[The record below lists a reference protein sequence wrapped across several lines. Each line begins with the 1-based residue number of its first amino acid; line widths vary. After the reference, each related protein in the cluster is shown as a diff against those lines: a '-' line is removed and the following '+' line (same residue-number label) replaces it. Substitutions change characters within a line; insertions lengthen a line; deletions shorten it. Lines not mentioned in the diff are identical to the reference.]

1 MISIDLAGVG
11 KRYKWEWIFKNIN
24 LQISQGQHYAVAG
37 KNGAGKSTFLQL
49 LSGYLSPTRGSVSL
63 SFGGKILDR
72 EQAYAYIAMAAPY
85 AALIE
90 DFTLQE
96 AIAFQENFK
105 SWSPNTNKNTVAEV
119 LDFSAQNLV
128 KPLKYFSS
136 GMRQRVKLALAVLS
150 NAPLL
155 LLDEPTITLD
165 TQGMDWFYGLLD
177 RYRFCQNTNGQAAAR
192 TVIVASNVESDFVT
206 CAHHIDLMQYK

>member
-1 MISIDLAGVG
+1 MVSIDLTAVG
-11 KRYKWEWIFKNIN
+11 KRYKWEWIFKNID
-24 LQISQGQHYAVAG
+24 LQFAQGQHYAVAG

-49 LSGYLSPTRGSVSL
+49 LAGYLSPTRGNVAL
-63 SFGGKILDR
+63 SFDGKTLDR
-72 EQAYAYIAMAAPY
+72 EQAYAHIAMAAPY

-96 AIAFQENFK
+96 AIAFQEKFK
-105 SWSPNTNKNTVAEV
+105 KWSPNTDKNTVAEI
-119 LDFSAQNLV
+119 LDFNAQNLN

-150 NAPLL
+150 DAPLL

-165 TQGMDWFYGLLD
+165 TQGMNWFYTLLD
-177 RYRFCQNTNGQAAAR
+177 KYRFCRNDQGHATER
-192 TVIVASNVESDFVT
+192 TVIVASNVESDFTT
-206 CAHHIDLMQYK
+206 CRHRIDLMQYK